1 MSVPPHMGAVS
12 LRSPREQTVI
22 DAITTQRDVPFVGDK
37 AGMVNAFHMVL
48 LRVGGGVILKS
59 QFNANMSDQSARD
72 PHARGITFR
81 VMATTLVRQLRYPM
95 MIGSSVWGRV

>member
-1 MSVPPHMGAVS
+1 MTSALPGIGLS
-12 LRSPREQTVI
+12 FRSATQRVI
-22 DAITTQRDVPFVGDK
+22 TDTILTQRDVPYFGDGP
-37 AGMVNAFHMVL
+37 GMVNAFHMVL